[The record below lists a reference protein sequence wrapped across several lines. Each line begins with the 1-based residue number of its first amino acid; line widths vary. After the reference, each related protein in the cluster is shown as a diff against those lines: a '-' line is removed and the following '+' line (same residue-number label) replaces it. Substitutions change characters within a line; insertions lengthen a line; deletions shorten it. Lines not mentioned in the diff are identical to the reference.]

1 MNIAILGAGAWGTA
15 LAVSLA
21 ARHRVV
27 LWARDA
33 TQAASMCSDRRN
45 SRYLPEVP
53 LPESVAITGNFSEAL
68 AGRDLALIATPT
80 SDLREVLGRV
90 SASRWERAVIWA
102 CKGFEQASGRLPHE
116 VASEVLGVSGR
127 AMLQALVAGTRDPAV
142 LAELAKGALR
152 KKLPALRA
160 ALHSRFSPHH
170 ALLVGTILAK
180 LDFLD
185 EAITALQKFHE
196 YAAGRGSDPFEAV
209 FFSIAGQTNDSHYTF
224 KTVTGFDSIQAYGK
238 GVDVYSG
245 GGFLR
250 AEELF
255 GRLLECNSSRV
266 YALER
271 VRAAAPPQ

>member
-1 MNIAILGAGAWGTA
+1 MNKIFTLFGAGIAGALLVESPVLAQQNAPMPTPVVEIIGCNFKPSKGMDDLHAVTARWNAWADKNNIKDYTA
-15 LAVSLA
+15 
-21 ARHRVV
+21 
-27 LWARDA
+27 
-33 TQAASMCSDRRN
+33 
-45 SRYLPEVP
+45 
-53 LPESVAITGNFSEAL
+53 F
-68 AGRDLALIATPT
+68 IATPYLYST
-80 SDLREVLGRV
+80 DLKYDALWLGAWPNGTAMGVDEALWFTQGKELIAAYDAVADCSSHAQYAEVVIKAPQGPPPQNGVAVFSDCTVRDGRTV
-90 SASRWERAVIWA
+90 
-102 CKGFEQASGRLPHE
+102 
-116 VASEVLGVSGR
+116 
-127 AMLQALVAGTRDPAV
+127 
-142 LAELAKGALR
+142 
-152 KKLPALRA
+152 
-160 ALHSRFSPHH
+160 
-170 ALLVGTILAK
+170 
-180 LDFLD
+180 D